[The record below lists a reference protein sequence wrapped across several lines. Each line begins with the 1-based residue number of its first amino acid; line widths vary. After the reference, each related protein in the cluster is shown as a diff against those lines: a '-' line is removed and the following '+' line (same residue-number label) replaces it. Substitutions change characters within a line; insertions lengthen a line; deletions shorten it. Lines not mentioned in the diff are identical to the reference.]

1 MELIINEKNT
11 TKLDKQLMELGFEP
25 CYRGF
30 NYLNVAIQ
38 IIRQDREYLYN
49 ITKKLYPEIAKAC
62 NCSNHIKVE
71 RCIRHLK
78 NNSPFKQ
85 YTNSVLIGKL
95 ELMTRED

>member
-38 IIRQDREYLYN
+38 IVRQDREYLYN
-49 ITKKLYPEIAKAC
+49 VTRKLYPEVAKIC
-62 NCSNHIKVE
+62 NCINHTQVE

-78 NNSPFKQ
+78 DTTKFKK
-85 YTNSVLIGKL
+85 YTNRVLIGKL
-95 ELMTRED
+95 ELMTRGD